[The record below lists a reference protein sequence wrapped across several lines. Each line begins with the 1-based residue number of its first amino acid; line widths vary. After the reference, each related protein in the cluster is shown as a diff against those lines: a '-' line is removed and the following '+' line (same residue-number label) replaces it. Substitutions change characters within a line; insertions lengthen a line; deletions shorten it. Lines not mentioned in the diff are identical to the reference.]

1 MSRKIFI
8 AVVVGL
14 AIAALGAPSTAV
26 ASPEQR
32 MLDAID
38 RTRQAHGLAP
48 LRDSGTLSRSA
59 ESYSSHM
66 LRSGFFG
73 HRARISVPGNW
84 SHVGENLAMT
94 LGGGP
99 SVGTVLRGWLRS
111 PAHRRVLLGPV
122 YRAAGVGCVQ
132 GRFRGRR
139 ATAWTL
145 HVGKPG
151 RGSGRRHRS

>member
-1 MSRKIFI
+1 MSRKMHVI
-8 AVVVGL
+8 AV
-14 AIAALGAPSTAV
+14 AALIAGALAGPSTAE

-38 RTRQAHGLAP
+38 RTRQAHGLAA

-59 ESYSSHM
+59 ESYASYM

-151 RGSGRRHRS
+151 GGRGRRHRS